1 MMSAS
6 RLAPPLT
13 AGSRFLAAALLALAL
28 GACSTSG
35 PHPDRSVA
43 EGLGP
48 PSTRTL
54 QVLHTNDFHGRF
66 LPTLVN
72 GEPIGGSAV
81 LAAWFDSARVRFDGP
96 TVLLSA
102 GDVFQGTAVS
112 NLSWGA
118 AAVDLYNR
126 KGYDAAAL
134 GNHEFDWGL
143 DTLRARVEE
152 SAFPWLAANVV
163 DSLTG
168 APPAWI
174 QPWTLIEREGV
185 RVGVIGIALSQTPS
199 IVMAGRTG
207 TLQFG
212 DEAAAIDRGVTHFR
226 AMDVDFVVVTAH
238 VGAIC
243 EVAGNPAGDAPEMP
257 SSGCDGFL
265 VEILERVQNPPDL
278 VVGGHSHLRNLFDVR
293 GIPVM
298 QNPAYSRGVSMTHL
312 ERRPGQRAR
321 VTYRAILE
329 PRAAAVTPDSAVARV
344 VDGWFAEVQ
353 PILERPVAIFLDS
366 LPNAERRPVENPAGN
381 LLADAQ
387 RAATGAHVGL
397 VNNGSL
403 RRSLPAGPVT
413 YGDLYEFQPFQNEL
427 VRIEGDG
434 AWLRRVLEFGLTES
448 GTPWIH
454 VSGIRVEVDPT
465 APAGERIQRIAWAAA
480 GPEKDRG
487 PDESLEIH
495 DDTPV
500 SIGTTE
506 FLAQGGDGF
515 SMLAEG
521 TVQRIGIVDVDALID
536 WLGSLPSPVA
546 PPAVGRWTLSE
557 STPRAP

>member
-1 MMSAS
+1 MKTASCPASAS
-6 RLAPPLT
+6 ACTHRIPLL
-13 AGSRFLAAALLALAL
+13 GIPLLGIPLLALL
-28 GACSTSG
+28 LSTLAGCGTTG
-35 PHPDRSVA
+35 PHP
-43 EGLGP
+43 EGPGSADQEDL
-48 PSTRTL
+48 RTV

-66 LPTLVN
+66 LPTVVQ
-72 GEPIGGSAV
+72 GVPIGGSAV

-126 KGYDAAAL
+126 KRYDAAAL

-143 DTLRARVEE
+143 DTLQARVAE
-152 SAFPWLAANVV
+152 SDFPWLAANVL

-168 APPAWI
+168 APPPWI
-174 QPWTLIEREGV
+174 QPWTLIERGGV
-185 RVGVIGIALSQTPS
+185 RVGVIGIALSQTPA

-207 TLQFG
+207 TLLFG
-212 DEAAAIDRGVTHFR
+212 DEAEAIDRGVAHFR
-226 AMDVDFVVVTAH
+226 SLDVDFVVVTAH
-238 VGAIC
+238 VGAVC
-243 EVAGNPAGDAPEMP
+243 ETAGDEGGVDPSAP
-257 SSGCDGFL
+257 SLGCQGLL
-265 VEILERVQNPPDL
+265 VDILERVQNPPDL
-278 VVGGHSHLRNLFDVR
+278 VVGGHAHLRNLFDVR

-312 ERRPGQRAR
+312 ARRPGQPVR

-329 PRAAAVTPDSAVARV
+329 PRGASVDPDTAVARV
-344 VDGWFAEVQ
+344 VDGWFAQVQ
-353 PILERPVAIFLDS
+353 PILERSVAVFSDS
-366 LPNAERRPVENPAGN
+366 LTNAERRPVENPAGN

-387 RAATGAHVGL
+387 RIATGATVGL

-427 VRIEGDG
+427 VTIEGNG
-434 AWLRRVLEFGLTES
+434 AWLRSVLEFGLTEA
-448 GTPWIH
+448 GAPWVH
-454 VSGIRVEVDPT
+454 VSGIRVEIDPA
-465 APAGERIQRIAWAAA
+465 APRGARIRRIVWASGDGTNPRDGEAI
-480 GPEKDRG
+480 G
-487 PDESLEIH
+487 

-506 FLAQGGDGF
+506 FLAEGGDGF
-515 SMLAEG
+515 AVLREG
-521 TVQRIGIVDVDALID
+521 TVRRVGIVDVDALID
-536 WLGSLPSPVA
+536 WLAALPSPVT
-546 PPAVGRWTLSE
+546 PPPVGRWV
-557 STPRAP
+557 TP

>member
-1 MMSAS
+1 MMSHFPIH
-6 RLAPPLT
+6 RHRE
-13 AGSRFLAAALLALAL
+13 SRFFSAIHGAATLGLLGLLA
-28 GACSTSG
+28 ACSTAG
-35 PHPDRSVA
+35 PIPAGSASASHLDGA
-43 EGLGP
+43 EDGDLV
-48 PSTRTL
+48 TL

-66 LPTLVN
+66 LPTEVN
-72 GEPIGGSAV
+72 GVPMGGSAV
-81 LAAWFDSARVRFDGP
+81 LAAWFDSARVQFDGP

-143 DTLRARVEE
+143 DTLRARVAE
-152 SAFPWLAANVV
+152 STFPWLAANVV

-174 QPWTLIEREGV
+174 QPWTYIERDGV
-185 RVGVIGIALSQTPS
+185 RVGVIGIAVSETPS

-207 TLQFG
+207 TLAFG
-212 DEAAAIDRGVTHFR
+212 DEAEAIDRGVAHFR

-238 VGAIC
+238 VGAVC
-243 EVAGNPAGDAPEMP
+243 EVAGDPEGTDPTAPSEQC
-257 SSGCDGFL
+257 SGQL

-278 VVGGHSHLRNLFDVR
+278 IVGGHSHLRNLFSVQ

-312 ERRPGQRAR
+312 VRRRGEPARA
-321 VTYRAILE
+321 TYQGILA
-329 PRAAAVTPDSAVARV
+329 PLAATVDPDTAVARV
-344 VDGWFAEVQ
+344 VDAWFAQVQ
-353 PILERPVAIFLDS
+353 PILDRPVAVFADS
-366 LPNAERRPVENPAGN
+366 LTHAERRPIENPAGN

-387 RAATGAHVGL
+387 RDATGATLGL

-403 RRSLPAGPVT
+403 RRSLPSGPVT

-434 AWLRRVLEFGLTES
+434 AWLRRVLEFGLTDE
-448 GTPWIH
+448 GAPWIH
-454 VSGIRVEVDPT
+454 VSGIQVDVDSS
-465 APAGERIQRIAWAAA
+465 APRGERVQRIFRTS
-480 GPEKDRG
+480 GSPEDRT
-487 PDESLEIH
+487 EIQAN
-495 DDTPV
+495 DLVT
-500 SIGTTE
+500 IGTTE
-506 FLAQGGDGF
+506 FLALGGDGF
-515 SMLAEG
+515 QLLGEG
-521 TVQRIGIVDVDALID
+521 RVQRVGIVDVDALIE
-536 WLGSLPSPVA
+536 WLVRLPSPVEA
-546 PPAVGRWTLSE
+546 PASGRWVF
-557 STPRAP
+557 R